1 MNKSRILATCAF
13 LCLGTHL
20 RAVDYYVATDGS
32 DSNAGTLLAPFAT
45 IQHAATVL
53 SPGDTC
59 YIRGG
64 KLLSEHRNRRP
75 ERDFEP
81 PDHLHELQQ

>member
-1 MNKSRILATCAF
+1 MNKSRILAIFAF
-13 LCLGTHL
+13 LCLGIHL
-20 RAVDYYVATDGS
+20 RAVDYFVATDGS

-64 KLLSEHRNRRP
+64 NYY
-75 ERDFEP
+75 
-81 PDHLHELQQ
+81 